1 MNSFEKYEAM
11 YTLTK
16 PKDRRDVPVYPM
28 ILTWCG
34 TASGMSQA
42 EIVNDPKKWMEAMH
56 KTFEIIGKPDV
67 SISTC
72 AKDVVF
78 VMGLESRVPGRE
90 LPDDALYQ
98 FVETPHMEPDDYAL
112 IAKDG
117 WSNWYNRYLMG
128 IQKPPMKK
136 PFQLIMRYIQMG
148 SNGGKY
154 GKYLGKAG
162 IAPIYHTACAP
173 AFDILSM
180 VRSMAE
186 FSCDLIDDPG
196 PIMDAVNRATP
207 EIIATTIQ
215 NVKRAKGDKA
225 GIFAMRSSQSFI
237 SPAMFQEYAWPTL
250 KKIIE
255 ELHQAGVKSVLHAD
269 GNWLPVLKH
278 LREVPKGCVHVE
290 LDGLTDIFKA
300 HAVLEGWQSV
310 RGDVPATM
318 LAFGTP
324 DEVRAYSDK
333 LVTEL
338 GLKGGFMLGSGCEVP
353 LNAKVENVKAMMDAV
368 R

>member
-1 MNSFEKYEAM
+1 MNSFEKYENM
-11 YTLTK
+11 YTLKK
-16 PKDRRDVPVYPM
+16 PADRRDIPVYPM

-34 TASGMSQA
+34 PASGMTQA
-42 EIVNDPKKWMEAMH
+42 EIVNQPKKWMEAMA
-56 KTFEIIGKPDV
+56 KTFELIGKPDV

-72 AKDVVF
+72 ADDVVF
-78 VMGLESRVPGRE
+78 VMGLESRRPGRE
-90 LPDDALYQ
+90 LGDNELYQ
-98 FVETPHMEPDDYAL
+98 FVETPHMEPEDYAK
-112 IAKDG
+112 IARDG
-117 WSNWYNRYLMG
+117 WSSWYNRYLMS
-128 IQKPPMKK
+128 IQKPPMTKN
-136 PFQLIMRYIQMG
+136 FQLILRFIKMG

-154 GKYLGKAG
+154 GKFLGKAG

-207 EIIATTIQ
+207 EIIATTVQ

-237 SPAMFQEYAWPTL
+237 SPAMFEEYSWPTM
-250 KKIIE
+250 KQIIE
-255 ELHQAGVKSVLHAD
+255 ELYKAGVKSVLHAD
-269 GNWLPVLKH
+269 GNWLPVMHHFK
-278 LREVPKGCVHVE
+278 EVPKGSMHIE
-290 LDGLTDIFKA
+290 LDGMTDIFKA
-300 HAVLEGWQSV
+300 HAILDGWQSV

-324 DEVRAYSDK
+324 DEVRAYSEK

-338 GLKGGFMLGSGCEVP
+338 GMKGAFMLGSGCEVP

-368 R
+368 K